1 MQTPS
6 LETPRH
12 WHRTDLDR
20 LEKGFRVNLVNSLS
34 GFKSANLIGTADPAG
49 HTNLAM
55 FSSVVHLGANPPLIA
70 FINRPDS
77 VERHTLENILV
88 TGWFTV
94 NQVNSDIWQRAH
106 QTSARYPREVS
117 EFDATGLAT
126 APCPVCPA
134 PFVAE
139 SRLRY
144 ACRLVEHQTLQV
156 NGTVMVIGEIEYLET
171 DGAAVAEDGYI
182 DIERLGTVA
191 VSGLDSYHR
200 TRRLDRLRYAKPD
213 RPVRPLGSAGDRD

>member
-1 MQTPS
+1 MQKT
-6 LETPRH
+6 RH
-12 WHRTDLDR
+12 WHRADFDQ
-20 LEKGFRVNLVNSLS
+20 LEKLYRVNLVNSLS
-34 GFKSANLIGTADPAG
+34 GFKSANLIGTADASG
-49 HTNLAM
+49 HPNLAM
-55 FSSVVHLGANPPLIA
+55 FSSIVHLGANPPLIA

-77 VERHTLENILV
+77 VERHTLENLLA

-94 NQVNSDIWQRAH
+94 NQVNDDMWQKAH

-117 EFDATGLAT
+117 EFDATGLGVAT
-126 APCPVCPA
+126 CPVCPA

-139 SRLRY
+139 SRLRF

-156 NGTVMVIGEIEYLET
+156 NGTVMVIGEIEYLEVE
-171 DGAAVAEDGYI
+171 GEAVRNDGYI

-200 TRRLDRLRYAKPD
+200 TRRLDRLQYAKPD